1 MINEKY
7 NEDNTKKVQE
17 LSKRMEEEFQ
27 RRNAL
32 LLALLKSDKDY
43 EKKIIFSVFTLLI
56 ERAESVIA
64 SGYDGLGVQ
73 DLKDLAFNEYGIDM
87 EKE

>member
-7 NEDNTKKVQE
+7 NEENTKKVQE

-32 LLALLKSDKDY
+32 LLALQKSAKDY

-56 ERAESVIA
+56 DRAQSVIDA
-64 SGYDGLGVQ
+64 GYEGLGVQ
-73 DLKDLAFNEYGIDM
+73 DLKDLAFIEYGIDM